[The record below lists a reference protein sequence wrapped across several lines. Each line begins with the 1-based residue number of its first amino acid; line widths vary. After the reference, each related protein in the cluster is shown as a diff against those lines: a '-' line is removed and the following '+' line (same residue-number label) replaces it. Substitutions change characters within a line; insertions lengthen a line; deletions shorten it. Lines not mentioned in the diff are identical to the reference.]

1 MCEDTFQT
9 IPEWAQFSQGH
20 RRKRQ
25 KKPWK
30 IDQKIAKKILFHY
43 SPAPKILKAF
53 LKTFPTKLRPTR
65 CPAKEKNEER
75 KEKVKLKT
83 AVSLFNPNFAFCTC
97 RNFARWYFA
106 SGSEGR
112 EVHDLYCCLLHSTSF
127 KMCFSAKSPGTN
139 GLNYFF
145 YQIPYLAVLQ
155 WFMSTLYLAHLVFSG
170 LSMLSQLRPHLFWVP
185 TKMYTHKHTCHKKK
199 KTGKYLFI

>member
-1 MCEDTFQT
+1 M
-9 IPEWAQFSQGH
+9 PELCTLIFCIWI
-20 RRKRQ
+20 RRTRS
-25 KKPWK
+25 
-30 IDQKIAKKILFHY
+30 A
-43 SPAPKILKAF
+43 
-53 LKTFPTKLRPTR
+53 RPVNGLVVR
-65 CPAKEKNEER
+65 
-75 KEKVKLKT
+75 
-83 AVSLFNPNFAFCTC
+83 F
-97 RNFARWYFA
+97 
-106 SGSEGR
+106 
-112 EVHDLYCCLLHSTSF
+112 CCLLHSTSF

-199 KTGKYLFI
+199 KQENIYLFKGLPLAERDSCQVNASRPWHFDPQFQHYLTWEDLCHINSK